1 MESRLDGYAFAAS
14 RPELDGSARLAEHGR
29 AVPRAAPEERAMST
43 AAKPTN
49 VAHGGA
55 DILVAEQRPK
65 KVLSGLNF
73 VVDGIGSLRTNTGSA
88 HGCHAA
94 RN

>member
-1 MESRLDGYAFAAS
+1 
-14 RPELDGSARLAEHGR
+14 
-29 AVPRAAPEERAMST
+29 MST

-73 VVDGIGSLRTNTGSA
+73 VVDGIGSLRSHTGSA
-88 HGCHAA
+88 HGHGA
-94 RN
+94 R